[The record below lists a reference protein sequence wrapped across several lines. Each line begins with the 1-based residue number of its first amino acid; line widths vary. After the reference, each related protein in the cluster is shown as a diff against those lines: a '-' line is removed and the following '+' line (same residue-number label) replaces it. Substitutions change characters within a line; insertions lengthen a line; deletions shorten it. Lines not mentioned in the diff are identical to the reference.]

1 MPGDSADGSKTVSVT
16 AAAGTKAGDRV
27 AFDFGSIRYTLD
39 DIKDAEFAEI
49 GGKRVRAKTF
59 TYAVREARP
68 DDGSAIA
75 GVAYDGHVAT
85 MTVTVTD
92 DGSGNLT
99 ATTPAI
105 AQASGGDFVNTYTT
119 ELDYSARAGV
129 RLSKTLPA
137 APWRRGSSPS
147 P

>member
-1 MPGDSADGSKTVSVT
+1 MTS
-16 AAAGTKAGDRV
+16 
-27 AFDFGSIRYTLD
+27 
-39 DIKDAEFAEI
+39 KDAEFAEV

-59 TYAVREARP
+59 TYTVREVRP
-68 DDGSAIA
+68 DNGSVIA

-105 AQASGGDFVNTYTT
+105 AEVSGGDFVNTYTT
-119 ELDYSARAGV
+119 ELEYSARAGV
-129 RLSKTLPA
+129 RLSKTLSGRAMEAGAVRLHRDRRRRDGRQARPQDRQGRL
-137 APWRRGSSPS
+137 RRGRG
-147 P
+147 